1 MDALEK
7 LAERNRAHSK
17 HIAKESRSIVFTA
30 IYLMPVLITYFYNAY
45 SPGEGFEVNPLNSL
59 IPTGGAFI
67 LSLILHVLV
76 GLLLFTHKL
85 KVVGFFTMQL
95 WFTYF
100 WNSNQDF
107 IFSFIPLL
115 FTFIIFTFQFPQIKV
130 KLLNDKNGI

>member
-7 LAERNRAHSK
+7 LSERNRAHSK
-17 HIAKESRSIVFTA
+17 HIAKEKRSIVFTA

-45 SPGEGFEVNPLNSL
+45 TPGEGFEVNPLNSL

-76 GLLLFTHKL
+76 SSLLIPHKL

-115 FTFIIFTFQFPQIKV
+115 LTFIIFIFQLPQIKA
-130 KLLNDKNGI
+130 KLLNDQNGI

>member
-17 HIAKESRSIVFTA
+17 HIAKENRSIVFTA

-45 SPGEGFEVNPLNSL
+45 TPGDGFEVNPLNSL
-59 IPTGGAFI
+59 IPTGGALIF
-67 LSLILHVLV
+67 SLILHVLV

-85 KVVGFFTMQL
+85 KVVGFFAMQL

-100 WNSNQDF
+100 WNSNHDF
-107 IFSFIPLL
+107 IFSCIPLFL
-115 FTFIIFTFQFPQIKV
+115 TFIIFIFQFPQIKV
-130 KLLNDKNGI
+130 KLLSDKNGI